1 MEKKLKN
8 YNKKTLISEKLQP
21 ILWSKN
27 INNLDLEIDKIYIVH
42 QVLAYGS
49 MEDIKIIQ
57 KIYSEKEIK
66 NIFINFPKKIYTKP
80 VFLFIKNF
88 LLNINDELNEK
99 DYIKNFT

>member
-1 MEKKLKN
+1 MENKLKN
-8 YNKKTLISEKLQP
+8 HNKKIVIPEKLQP

-27 INNLDLEIDKIYIVH
+27 INNLDPEIDKIYIIH

-49 MEDIKIIQ
+49 MDDIKIIQ

-66 NIFINFPKKIYTKP
+66 NIFKNFPKKIYTKP

-88 LLNINDELNEK
+88 LLNIDDELNEK
-99 DYIKNFT
+99 DYVKSLT

>member
-1 MEKKLKN
+1 M
-8 YNKKTLISEKLQP
+8 
-21 ILWSKN
+21 
-27 INNLDLEIDKIYIVH
+27 D
-42 QVLAYGS
+42 
-49 MEDIKIIQ
+49 DIKIIQ

>member
-1 MEKKLKN
+1 MEDKLKN

-49 MEDIKIIQ
+49 MDDIKIIQ

-66 NIFINFPKKIYTKP
+66 NIFKNFPKKIYTKP

>member
-1 MEKKLKN
+1 MENKLKN

-49 MEDIKIIQ
+49 MDDIKIIQ

>member
-1 MEKKLKN
+1 MENKLKN

-49 MEDIKIIQ
+49 MDDIKIIQ

-66 NIFINFPKKIYTKP
+66 NIFKNFPKKIYTKP